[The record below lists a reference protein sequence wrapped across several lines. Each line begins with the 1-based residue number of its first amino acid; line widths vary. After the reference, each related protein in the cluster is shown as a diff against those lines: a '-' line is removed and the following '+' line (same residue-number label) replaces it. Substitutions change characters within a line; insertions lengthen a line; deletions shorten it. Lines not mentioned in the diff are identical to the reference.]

1 MRTERT
7 LAPSMEPGHEDREY
21 RVSNTTRLPCDA
33 PSMEPGHEDREYRR
47 AAGHRTRSRPP
58 SMEPGHED
66 REYVGH
72 RGRARPRG
80 SPLNGARS

>member
-33 PSMEPGHEDREYRR
+33 PSMEPGHEDREY
-47 AAGHRTRSRPP
+47 
-58 SMEPGHED
+58 
-66 REYVGH
+66 VGH